1 MLSKNGAVLVM
12 HCQNDIVTE
21 EGLYAASGAFSEVK
35 RCSTLSHI
43 AKVIKAAHEKGMLVI
58 YINNAFLKGYPE
70 LKDNCLPIC
79 TSSRTSN
86 SFLIDTWGAANPDV
100 IKPQEQGIVIINHN
114 TSAFSYTNLDQI
126 LRAQRIEKLYLTGV
140 ATNFVVDSTARYG
153 SELGYEIHILE
164 DCCASWT
171 KEMHE
176 FAMEKILPQF
186 AQIES
191 SEDLICAL
199 RQGG

>member
-70 LKDNCLPIC
+70 LKDNGLPIC

-86 SFLIDTWGAANPDV
+86 SFLIDTWGTANPDV

-114 TSAFSYTNLDQI
+114 TINIQI
-126 LRAQRIEKLYLTGV
+126 
-140 ATNFVVDSTARYG
+140 
-153 SELGYEIHILE
+153 IL
-164 DCCASWT
+164 
-171 KEMHE
+171 
-176 FAMEKILPQF
+176 
-186 AQIES
+186 
-191 SEDLICAL
+191 
-199 RQGG
+199 